1 MWRDKPR
8 HDWASHGADAFQV
21 LGVCWREMRE
31 EDPPETLEAKM
42 RREHAELAAAMEK
55 AAKPKT
61 LQDMLEELDLEMTEG

>member
-1 MWRDKPR
+1 
-8 HDWASHGADAFQV
+8 
-21 LGVCWREMRE
+21 MRE

-61 LQDMLEELDLEMTEG
+61 LQDMLEELDLEMTKG